1 MKRRFAAVLPAA
13 LAAAMLP
20 AHAEDR
26 PLWEAG
32 LGVGVL
38 SFPDYRGSDES
49 HAYVLPVPY
58 FVYRGD
64 FIKADRNGAR
74 AMFIDQDRF
83 KLDLSLNAS
92 LPTDSSH
99 NDARR
104 GMSDL
109 KPTMEIGPNLS
120 FTLLESQRR
129 GMRLDLRLPVR
140 AAVTLE
146 SSPKTIGFV
155 ATPNLNL
162 DFTDVQGFNVGLLAG
177 PLYGSR
183 RYHDYFYTVP
193 QSDATSTRPAYRA
206 GGGYSGTQ
214 VLASFSRRFPAWWI
228 GGFVR
233 ADTLKGAAFEDSPLV
248 RRRHAY
254 SAGLAVSWILGESD
268 RRVSVDD

>member
-1 MKRRFAAVLPAA
+1 MKALAFAMVAGLACVTLPAA
-13 LAAAMLP
+13 
-20 AHAEDR
+20 AEDK

-38 SFPDYRGSDES
+38 TFPDYRGSDES
-49 HAYVLPVPY
+49 HVYVLPVPY
-58 FVYRGD
+58 FVYRGE
-64 FIKADRNGAR
+64 FIKADRDGAR
-74 AMFIDQDRF
+74 AMFIDSDRF

-92 LPTDSSH
+92 LPTNSNH

-109 KPTMEIGPNLS
+109 KPTLEIGPNLS
-120 FTLLESQRR
+120 LTLLESRSR
-129 GMRLDLRLPVR
+129 GMRLDLRVPVR

-146 SSPKTIGFV
+146 SSPRAIGFV

-162 DFTDVQGFNVGLLAG
+162 DFNDVGGYNVGLLAG
-177 PLYGSR
+177 PLYGSH
-183 RYHDYFYTVP
+183 RYHDYFYTVS
-193 QSDATSTRPAYRA
+193 QSDALPNRPAYKA
-206 GGGYSGTQ
+206 GGGYSGSQ
-214 VLASFSRRFPAWWI
+214 VLASFSRRFPSWWI

-233 ADTLKGAAFEDSPLV
+233 ADTLNGAAFEDSPLV
-248 RRRHAY
+248 RRNHAF